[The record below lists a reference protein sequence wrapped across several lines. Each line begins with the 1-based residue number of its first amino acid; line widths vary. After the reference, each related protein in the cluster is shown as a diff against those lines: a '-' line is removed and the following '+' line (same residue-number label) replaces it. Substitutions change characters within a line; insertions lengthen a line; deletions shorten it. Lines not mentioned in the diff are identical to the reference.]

1 MRSMRASC
9 CARSKVGRVS
19 NSFFI
24 DASLIVTPPCS

>member
-1 MRSMRASC
+1 MIFSWP
-9 CARSKVGRVS
+9 ARSYVGRVV